1 MMVYPVDES
10 ATSHGLAYYADIK
23 SSRSPAA
30 GIPDDKINDGIKT
43 EYTDASSPHFIQ
55 DTRTRMPWIA
65 NEEASAFFVN
75 LLTCLYA
82 LIITIVAL
90 IIEVSPTWRDDILL
104 ANTIFFLF
112 MYGIGIVFF
121 IYCYLFAIHPQAYNF
136 IIERLG
142 QLKCLRCSR
151 KWMIEKT
158 NHPGEG
164 AGTLYLRIG
173 ALLFGSAGIVLFGL
187 ELFTCIEKKTCTES
201 VIAKLQLD
209 LIRGKLGMMHL
220 VSVNLWTWF
229 RFVLAKNVHK
239 LSKKAHQ
246 TTTETSPSSN
256 EEEGAIGRDLY
267 LVTDVMNRTLEV
279 LIETTTA
286 AATAPAAVLKQSLG
300 AMDQFGDLATFLTTC
315 IVEYSLIGAAMMFI
329 QWKSIGID
337 SEHHH
342 EEEKQKRKQKMR
354 IDYSGSIIIWR
365 KIASSWQP
373 DWYNQGSVL

>member
-201 VIAKLQLD
+201 VIAKYAVAIVFTFIQ
-209 LIRGKLGMMHL
+209 MHYIFC
-220 VSVNLWTWF
+220 N
-229 RFVLAKNVHK
+229 
-239 LSKKAHQ
+239 SK
-246 TTTETSPSSN
+246 
-256 EEEGAIGRDLY
+256 DLY

-315 IVEYSLIGAAMMFI
+315 IVE
-329 QWKSIGID
+329 
-337 SEHHH
+337 
-342 EEEKQKRKQKMR
+342 
-354 IDYSGSIIIWR
+354 
-365 KIASSWQP
+365 
-373 DWYNQGSVL
+373 